1 MCPAHGRN
9 PDVGCEASTILHPSH
24 VSPLDAPRPTKLQ
37 CVELTPQEIKQTLIE
52 AGLEVYRTTG
62 EEVIVADRVRDNLIL
77 DSGVRVRAGDPMEVR
92 LIMGLRQTQYPND
105 APEQLFGRLRELA
118 AAALGQGFAETE
130 AKQAPVNDPAD
141 AKKRLDTFFE
151 LVLVKREPDR
161 GAMLDLVRFAA
172 EIAKTAES
180 RH

>member
-1 MCPAHGRN
+1 MCAAYGRH
-9 PDVGCEASTILHPSH
+9 PDVGREASTILHVSH

-37 CVELTPQEIKQTLIE
+37 WPDLTPQEIKQTLID

-92 LIMGLRQTQYPND
+92 LIMGLRQTQYPNEPAD
-105 APEQLFGRLRELA
+105 QLFERLRDLA
-118 AAALGQGFAETE
+118 SAAVGKGFSEAE
-130 AKQAPVNDPAD
+130 AKTAPVNDPAD
-141 AKKRLDTFFE
+141 AGKRLDTFFE
-151 LVLVKREPDR
+151 LVLVKREADR
-161 GAMLDLVRFAA
+161 AAMLELVRFSV

>member
-1 MCPAHGRN
+1 M
-9 PDVGCEASTILHPSH
+9 
-24 VSPLDAPRPTKLQ
+24 
-37 CVELTPQEIKQTLIE
+37 
-52 AGLEVYRTTG
+52 
-62 EEVIVADRVRDNLIL
+62 IVADRVRDNLIL
-77 DSGVRVRAGDPMEVR
+77 DSGVRVRAGDPVEVR

-105 APEQLFGRLRELA
+105 SDEQLFARLRQLA
-118 AAALGQGFAETE
+118 AEALGKGFSE
-130 AKQAPVNDPAD
+130 ADAKTAPVNDPAD

-161 GAMLDLVRFAA
+161 AALLDLVRFSI

>member
-1 MCPAHGRN
+1 MLAHLTPLG
-9 PDVGCEASTILHPSH
+9 LPSFNGP
-24 VSPLDAPRPTKLQ
+24 S
-37 CVELTPQEIKQTLIE
+37 LTPQEIKQTLID

-92 LIMGLRQTQYPND
+92 LIMGLRQTQYPNEPPD
-105 APEQLFGRLRELA
+105 QLFARLRHLA
-118 AAALGQGFAETE
+118 ADAVGKGFAEVD

-141 AKKRLDTFFE
+141 AKKHLDTFFE
-151 LVLVKREPDR
+151 LVLMKREPDR
-161 GAMLDLVRFAA
+161 AAMLDLVRFGV